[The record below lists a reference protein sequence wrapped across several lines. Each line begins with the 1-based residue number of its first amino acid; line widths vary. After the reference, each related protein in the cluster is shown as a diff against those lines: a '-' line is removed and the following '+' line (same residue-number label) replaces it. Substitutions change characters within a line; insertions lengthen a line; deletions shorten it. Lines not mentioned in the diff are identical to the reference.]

1 MRRAALLFALFA
13 LSCLAAFADE
23 HTWNYEENLAK
34 VMSHPNYTSKN
45 GELVGTALIIGLF
58 YDNDLKTLCLIQIVG
73 DNAAFDFTDKRNYIY
88 VRKTSISDKTKFTVL
103 PHPKG
108 RKDVVIV
115 KDAEKFVELL
125 KSTEQLHISLP
136 VFGNG
141 TETFDFYFGDYPL
154 EW

>member
-1 MRRAALLFALFA
+1 MRRVALLFAFFA
-13 LSCLAAFADE
+13 LSYLAVFADE

-34 VMSHPNYTSKN
+34 VMSHPNYKERD
-45 GELVGTALIIGLF
+45 GELVGSALIIGLY
-58 YDNDLKTLCLIQIVG
+58 YDKELKTLCLLQIAG
-73 DNAAFDFTDKRNYIY
+73 DDVAFDFTDKRNYIV
-88 VRKTSISDKTKFTVL
+88 VRKTVISEKTKFTVL